1 MKKTQKSLEV
11 ILEGCEE
18 EQFGLA
24 RVANVLLVS
33 ERDQMRMLSLT
44 TTVRVVHGA
53 FSSSGVV
60 VESRKE
66 RKIYR
71 SHHPVMKD

>member
-1 MKKTQKSLEV
+1 M

-18 EQFGLA
+18 AQFGLA

-33 ERDQMRMLSLT
+33 KRDQMRMLSPT
-44 TTVRVVHGA
+44 TRVRVVHGA

-60 VESRKE
+60 VESRKQ
-66 RKIYR
+66 RKIYH
-71 SHHPVMKD
+71 SHRPVMKD